1 MLEKKIFGTNL
12 AIGLLGLV
20 LGIDNLLRWYV
31 DFQDTKSLIIGII
44 CFLSALIWLI
54 ITVLP
59 KKTQAKGSNR
69 ESY

>member
-1 MLEKKIFGTNL
+1 MSEKKIFGTNL

-59 KKTQAKGSNR
+59 KKPR
-69 ESY
+69 